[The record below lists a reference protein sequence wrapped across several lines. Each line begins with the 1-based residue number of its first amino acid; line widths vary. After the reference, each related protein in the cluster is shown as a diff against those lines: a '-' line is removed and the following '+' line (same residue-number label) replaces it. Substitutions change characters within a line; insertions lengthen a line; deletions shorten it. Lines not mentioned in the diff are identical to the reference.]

1 MRAVQSGG
9 PGSGVFGDGGFLT
22 GSERFG
28 AGWTGGLVSGIVGD
42 CRWWWVEGFGF
53 WSRGFWRGC
62 ERKWRRRIG
71 GMVGLGWLVGWRV
84 EIVVG
89 WVGFERIGCGGWW
102 REKDEGGGSGEMR

>member
-1 MRAVQSGG
+1 LGLAGLGGWFRA
-9 PGSGVFGDGGFLT
+9 LL
-22 GSERFG
+22 E
-28 AGWTGGLVSGIVGD
+28 IVGGGGW
-42 CRWWWVEGFGF
+42 RGFGF